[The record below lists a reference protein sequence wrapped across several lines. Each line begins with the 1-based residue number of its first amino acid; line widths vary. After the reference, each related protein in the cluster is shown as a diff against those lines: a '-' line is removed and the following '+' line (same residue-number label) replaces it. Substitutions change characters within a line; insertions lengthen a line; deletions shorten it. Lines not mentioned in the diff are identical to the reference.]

1 MIIVDNTELGR
12 RITYK
17 VGNQEKEGTVLS
29 ILSTEALL
37 LAEDLLFWTIKTRW
51 KRLIIGDHGGLPMI
65 LTIPRPILKI

>member
-29 ILSTEALL
+29 ILSTEAPYY
-37 LAEDLLFWTIKTRW
+37 W
-51 KRLIIGDHGGLPMI
+51 P
-65 LTIPRPILKI
+65 KICYFER